1 MVRAISFIGHH
12 DSGKT
17 RLMTRLVPVLVERG
31 YRIGSIKHAPHLEDV
46 DVSGSDSSMHR
57 AAGIERVL
65 LVAEMSSALFWTNDA
80 TEPLDA
86 TVERHFGDLDVVLI
100 EGFKT
105 GPFPKI
111 EIYRRLPNLAREPLA
126 GEVDVA
132 AVVTDDPIALP
143 DGVALLSP
151 SRLLDIADFVETLI
165 A

>member
-17 RLMTRLVPVLVERG
+17 RLLARLAPLLAERG
-31 YRIGSIKHAPHLEDV
+31 YRIGSIKHAPHLEDA

-65 LVAEMSSALFWTNDA
+65 LVAETSSALFWTNDA
-80 TEPLDA
+80 TVPLDA
-86 TVERHFGDLDVVLI
+86 TVERHFADLDLVLV

-111 EIYRRLPNLAREPLA
+111 EVYRRSPNLALEPLA
-126 GEVDVA
+126 GEIDVV
-132 AVVTDDPIALP
+132 AVISDDPIALP
-143 DGVALLSP
+143 DGIAVLSP
-151 SRLLDIADFVETLI
+151 NRLLDIADFVETLI

>member
-17 RLMTRLVPVLVERG
+17 RLLARLVPVLVERG
-31 YRIGSIKHAPHLEDV
+31 YRIGSIKHAPHLEDA

-65 LVAEMSSALFWTNDA
+65 LVAETSSGLFWTNDTA
-80 TEPLDA
+80 VPLDA
-86 TVERHFGDLDVVLI
+86 TVERHFADLDLVLI
-100 EGFKT
+100 EGYKM

-111 EIYRRLPNLAREPLA
+111 EIYRRSPNLAREPLA
-126 GEVDVA
+126 GEIDVE
-132 AVVTDDPIALP
+132 AVISDDPIALP
-143 DGVALLSP
+143 DGVALFSP